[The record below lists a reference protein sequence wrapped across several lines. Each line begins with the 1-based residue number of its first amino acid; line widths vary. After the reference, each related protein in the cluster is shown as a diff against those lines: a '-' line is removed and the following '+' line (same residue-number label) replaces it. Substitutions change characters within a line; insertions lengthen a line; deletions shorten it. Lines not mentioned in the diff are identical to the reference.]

1 VAPITVS
8 FVAPVTPAEFVAAR
22 EALGR
27 SAGVIA
33 LRDLGA
39 PAWATRA
46 GGLVSVLRGS
56 VDLVISASGTGLAG
70 LVALVRELVS

>member
-1 VAPITVS
+1 MTS
-8 FVAPVTPAEFVAAR
+8 AEFAAAR

-39 PAWATRA
+39 PAWATRT

-56 VDLVISASGTGLAG
+56 VDLVISASGTSLAG
-70 LVALVRELVS
+70 LVALARGLGS